1 MLTNIEKGE
10 GEPSVSVMSASSL
23 AEAVQQYLLEHVDR
37 RVTIAELAERF
48 QVSQTQLKVSF
59 RKFYGLSVYA
69 YARRAKM
76 EAAAQLLLDGK
87 ISVLEVAGMVGYENA
102 SKFAHAFGDVMGMTP
117 TQFRKKN
124 QDNARQG

>member
-1 MLTNIEKGE
+1 M
-10 GEPSVSVMSASSL
+10 
-23 AEAVQQYLLEHVDR
+23 EHIDR
-37 RVTIAELAERF
+37 RITIAELAERF

-59 RKFYGLSVYA
+59 RKAYGMSVYA

-76 EAAAQLLLDGK
+76 EAASQLLLDSK

-117 TQFRKKN
+117 TQFRKMN
-124 QDNARQG
+124 QGNTRKG